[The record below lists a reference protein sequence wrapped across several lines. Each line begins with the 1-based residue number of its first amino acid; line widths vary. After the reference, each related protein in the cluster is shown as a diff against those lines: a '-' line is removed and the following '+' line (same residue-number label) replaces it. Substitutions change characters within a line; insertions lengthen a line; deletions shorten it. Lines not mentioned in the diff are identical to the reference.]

1 MRRFWRPHP
10 EVRGRPSSPPR
21 PALLRDLGYTLII
34 DETLGMV
41 DEYEKLTAGN
51 RKLLEDNGI
60 IDYDPDGTI
69 LWNDDAAKGYITG
82 KKQDRFRDIRALC
95 LNGSLVRVADT
106 FIVWRFPA

>member
-1 MRRFWRPHP
+1 MKP
-10 EVRGRPSSPPR
+10 
-21 PALLRDLGYTLII
+21 
-34 DETLGMV
+34 LGMV

-60 IDYDPDGTI
+60 IDYAPDGTI
-69 LWNDDAAKGYITG
+69 LWNDEAAKGYITG

-106 FIVWRFPA
+106 FIVWRFPAHFLDAFQKVFIQIGRAHV